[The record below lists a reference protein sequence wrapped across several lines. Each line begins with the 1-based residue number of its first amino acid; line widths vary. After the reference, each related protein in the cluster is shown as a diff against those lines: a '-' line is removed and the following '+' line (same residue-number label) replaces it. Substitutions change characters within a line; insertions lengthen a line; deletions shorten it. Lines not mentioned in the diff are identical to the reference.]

1 MSASPYSGGRG
12 DKDQPARLDRQ
23 WREWRGLLRHESYMT
38 DYQILRTQFRVAD
51 FLSWQRHGTLE
62 LNPIFQRRSVWKKGA
77 KSYLIDTIVRGLSIP
92 IIFLRELPADL
103 QTLQAK
109 REVVDGQQRLRT
121 VLAYIAPDSVKN
133 FDPARDDFRIESV
146 HNEELGGKSFPQ
158 LDREFKQRILDYQF
172 SVHVFPSD
180 TDDRQILQIF
190 ARMNATGLN
199 LNSQE
204 LRNAEFFGHFKT
216 SAYNIATEQLNR
228 WRDWGIFTGDQI
240 ARMNEVEI
248 TSEFMQLIMD
258 GVLEK
263 DNTLLSSYYRDFDET
278 FPDQREVEA
287 RFRFVMDYIERHF
300 PESAIKVFSGRTLF
314 YALFATIYGLQYGLR
329 MPPEGRRFSK
339 GALFAAHVPLEKA
352 SPRAISRQ
360 LIDNIH
366 RSAALIQSDKA
377 PENVLRATRGAT
389 SHAVSRRAVIC
400 FLAGDENDPCRPVS
414 Q

>member
-1 MSASPYSGGRG
+1 MIF
-12 DKDQPARLDRQ
+12 DDQAARLDSY
-23 WREWRGLLRHESYMT
+23 WREWRGALKTELRMA
-38 DYQILRTQFRVAD
+38 DYQILRAQYKVAD
-51 FLSWQRHGTLE
+51 FLSWQRNGTLE

-92 IIFLRELPADL
+92 IIFLRELPADI
-103 QTLQAK
+103 QTLEAK

-133 FDPARDDFRIESV
+133 FDPARDDFRIEPV

-172 SVHVFPSD
+172 SVHVLPSD

-204 LRNAEFFGHFKT
+204 LRNAEFFGRLKT

-240 ARMNEVEI
+240 ARMSEVEF

-258 GVLEK
+258 GILEK
-263 DNTLLSSYYRDFDET
+263 DNTLLSSYYRDFDES
-278 FPDQREVEA
+278 FPDQGEVET
-287 RFRFVMDYIERHF
+287 RFRSVMDYIEKQF
-300 PESAIKVFSGRTLF
+300 PENAIREFSGRTLF
-314 YALFATIYGLQYGLR
+314 YALFAAIYGLQYSLR
-329 MPPEGRRFSK
+329 VPPEGRRFAK
-339 GALFAAHVPLEKA
+339 GALFAAHTPLEKA
-352 SPRAISRQ
+352 SPRPISHQ
-360 LIDNIH
+360 LLQ
-366 RSAALIQSDKA
+366 RMRESAALIRADKA
-377 PENVLRATRGAT
+377 PESVLRATRGAT
-389 SHAVSRRAVIC
+389 SHAVSRRAVIR
-400 FLAGDENDPCRPVS
+400 FLAGDENDPCPPIG